1 MNKSGFELRVAEL
14 RDRYV
19 LSLPAL
25 VAAIAEGLR
34 SRQHSASPSGA
45 LDRQFHSL
53 AGTAGTFGLFAIAA
67 TATDGFEEC
76 ASLDGARIEGA
87 ARYLWSIVEELEDQ
101 VARPRTVEPGMR
113 GHHVG

>member
-14 RDRYV
+14 RARYV

-25 VAAIAEGLR
+25 VAAIAEALR
-34 SRQHSASPSGA
+34 GRQQSASGSGL

-76 ASLDGARIEGA
+76 ASLDGARIDGP

-101 VARPRTVEPGMR
+101 IARPRGYEPGV
-113 GHHVG
+113 VGRDVV